1 MCYCVR
7 AMCTYYM
14 YVHVRMCLKQLMYKL
29 AEEGEGERLTERGG
43 LGGPGHRWLWEAD
56 VPAELFRQSLPAQKR

>member
-1 MCYCVR
+1 
-7 AMCTYYM
+7 
-14 YVHVRMCLKQLMYKL
+14 MYKL